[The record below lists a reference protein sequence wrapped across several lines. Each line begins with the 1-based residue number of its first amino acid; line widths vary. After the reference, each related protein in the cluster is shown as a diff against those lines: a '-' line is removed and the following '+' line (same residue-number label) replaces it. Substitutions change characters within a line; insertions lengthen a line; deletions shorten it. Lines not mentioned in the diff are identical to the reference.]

1 LTAATAAI
9 AMLALASPAL
19 HLKTKDGAL
28 RQFPKGN
35 ETLRGF
41 EAAAAVTG
49 PGASTP
55 FEVIAPKSE
64 AATVRRVLAADR
76 EVLSVAPAIVSANG
90 QEVLIRATPRHDGE
104 SPQEREAVTRLRS
117 HLPAGA
123 LLGGDAAYLADYHA
137 EVMGSMWK
145 VALFVM
151 TVTFFVLMLLL
162 RSIVLP
168 LKAVVMNLLS
178 VSAAYGVLTLVFGSV
193 ETLILPLVLAVVFG
207 LSMDYEVFLLS
218 RIRERYA
225 ATGDTRRAVVEGL
238 SSSAPTITSAA
249 LIMVCVFSVFALT
262 GVPSIKELGLG
273 CALAIAI
280 DATIV
285 RLVLVPTAMELFGKW
300 NWWLPGGL
308 ARYLPDTSIEALG
321 QHAVA
326 AIKATERQAAVVS
339 D

>member
-1 LTAATAAI
+1 
-9 AMLALASPAL
+9 MLALAFPAL
-19 HLKTKDGAL
+19 KLHTADGAL

-41 EAAAAVTG
+41 QAAAAVEG
-49 PGASTP
+49 PGASSP
-55 FEVIAPKSE
+55 IEAIVPAGE
-64 AATVRRVLAADR
+64 AARARAVFAADPEIR
-76 EVLSVAPAIVSANG
+76 DIAATITSKNG
-90 QEVLIRATPRHDGE
+90 TEVLIRAIPRHDGE
-104 SPQEREAVTRLRS
+104 SAQGQEAVKRLRAN
-117 HLPAGA
+117 LPAGA
-123 LLGGDAAYLADYHA
+123 LVGGTAAYLSDYHT

-151 TVTFFVLMLLL
+151 CVTFFVLMLLL

-178 VSAAYGVLTLVFGSV
+178 VSAAYGVLTLVFGTV
-193 ETLILPLVLAVVFG
+193 ETLIPPLVLAVVFG

-225 ATGDTRRAVVEGL
+225 ATGDTRHAVVEGL

-300 NWWLPGGL
+300 NWWLPHGV
-308 ARYLPDTSIEALG
+308 ARILPDTSIEALG

-326 AIKATERQAAVVS
+326 AVKATDRRPVVAI

>member
-1 LTAATAAI
+1 
-9 AMLALASPAL
+9 
-19 HLKTKDGAL
+19 
-28 RQFPKGN
+28 
-35 ETLRGF
+35 
-41 EAAAAVTG
+41 
-49 PGASTP
+49 
-55 FEVIAPKSE
+55 
-64 AATVRRVLAADR
+64 
-76 EVLSVAPAIVSANG
+76 
-90 QEVLIRATPRHDGE
+90 
-104 SPQEREAVTRLRS
+104 
-117 HLPAGA
+117 
-123 LLGGDAAYLADYHA
+123 
-137 EVMGSMWK
+137 MWK

-151 TVTFFVLMLLL
+151 CVTFFVLMLLL

-178 VSAAYGVLTLVFGSV
+178 VSAAYGVLTLVFGTV
-193 ETLILPLVLAVVFG
+193 ETLIPPLVLAVVFG

-300 NWWLPGGL
+300 NWWLPHGVARDLAGHLDRGARSARGGGREGPIAAGGGDRL
-308 ARYLPDTSIEALG
+308 TTLRSAGMVSSARRGSP
-321 QHAVA
+321 A
-326 AIKATERQAAVVS
+326 APAPQS
-339 D
+339 P